1 VRPKRFALSSLTA
14 SAALRPP
21 REARILDALGVATC
35 LADARDPDLR
45 LVYVNDAFERLTGWP
60 AEEAV
65 GRNCRFLQ
73 GRDSEGPALEDLR
86 TALAERRSCRVTLRN
101 YRRNGETFW
110 NEITLTPVPAEGEDA
125 QWFAAILVDVS
136 EHIDALGDVLE
147 TERRY
152 RSLVEQIHAVTYIAG
167 WSPDSP
173 LQYVSPQIE
182 PLLGYP
188 ASAWIEEPELWTSRI
203 HPDDRA
209 RVRDAEQRAFEA
221 ERDLE
226 VEFRMVAADGTVRWL
241 WERETILRDP
251 ESGRPTASQGVMV
264 DITALKSTESRL
276 LETEAALRAERD
288 RTQTYLDVAGAILLL
303 LNPDG
308 TVAMLNRHGR
318 EVLGDHAGDLL
329 GEDWFERVVPT
340 ADRAR
345 TRAAFDAL
353 MAGEGQEYAHHE
365 NDVISRAGERR
376 RVAWQNVVLHDG
388 PGRAIALLS
397 SGQDVTE
404 RVRAEEEARRLAFF
418 DPLTGLPNR
427 AQFDARLRA
436 AVTRARRRANRVAL
450 LFIDLDNFKL
460 VNDSLGHGA
469 GDRLLRRIAGRLAGV
484 EGDDGLLAR
493 HGGDE
498 FLLLLGDLDADAV
511 DVAAAAAEQVSM
523 RLAEPFQVAGAE
535 FHVEA
540 SVGISVFP
548 DDADGPEALM
558 QHADVAMYESKGR
571 GRAASTVYAQ
581 AAHDPLERLSLSAR
595 LRRAIA
601 QDELV
606 LHFQPIV
613 WTASG
618 RLHSMEALLRWE
630 DPERGLVQPDAFIP
644 AAEEMGMLGAV
655 GAWVFDAL
663 AQQVSAWDAEGLEPR
678 VSYNVSPRELHRPDF
693 ADDLRAGLARTG
705 VDPSR
710 LTMELTES
718 ATLRDTERI
727 GPLLAELRTLG
738 LQIAIDDFGAGWS
751 SLSRLRAMPVQTLK
765 IDRSFL
771 REVPDDPESGAIVR
785 AIIALGDALGMT
797 TVAEGVERPVQQHF
811 LAAQGCPLSQGRLF
825 GDALTA
831 AVMTE
836 RLREQRA
843 NRG

>member
-1 VRPKRFALSSLTA
+1 
-14 SAALRPP
+14 
-21 REARILDALGVATC
+21 
-35 LADARDPDLR
+35 
-45 LVYVNDAFERLTGWP
+45 
-60 AEEAV
+60 
-65 GRNCRFLQ
+65 
-73 GRDSEGPALEDLR
+73 
-86 TALAERRSCRVTLRN
+86 
-101 YRRNGETFW
+101 
-110 NEITLTPVPAEGEDA
+110 
-125 QWFAAILVDVS
+125 
-136 EHIDALGDVLE
+136 
-147 TERRY
+147 
-152 RSLVEQIHAVTYIAG
+152 
-167 WSPDSP
+167 
-173 LQYVSPQIE
+173 
-182 PLLGYP
+182 
-188 ASAWIEEPELWTSRI
+188 
-203 HPDDRA
+203 
-209 RVRDAEQRAFEA
+209 
-221 ERDLE
+221 
-226 VEFRMVAADGTVRWL
+226 
-241 WERETILRDP
+241 
-251 ESGRPTASQGVMV
+251 MV
-264 DITALKSTESRL
+264 DITALKSAESRL
-276 LETEAALRAERD
+276 LETEQALRAERD
-288 RTQTYLDVAGAILLL
+288 RSQTYLDVAGAILLL
-303 LNPDG
+303 LDPDG

-318 EVLGDHAGDLL
+318 DVLGDETGQLL
-329 GEDWFERVVPT
+329 GEDWFERAVPEE
-340 ADRAR
+340 DRAR

-353 MAGEGQEYAHHE
+353 MAGEGKEHSHHE
-365 NDVISRAGERR
+365 NDVVSRSGERR
-376 RVAWQNVVLHDG
+376 RVAWENVVLHDES
-388 PGRAIALLS
+388 GRSIGLLC

-404 RVRAEEEARRLAFF
+404 RVRAEEEARRLTFF

-484 EGDDGLLAR
+484 QGNDGVLAR

-498 FLLLLGDLDADAV
+498 FLLLLGDLDSEAV
-511 DVAAAAAEQVSM
+511 DVARATAEEVSA

-718 ATLRDTERI
+718 ATLRETERI

-751 SLSRLRAMPVQTLK
+751 SLSRLRSMPVQTLK

-771 REVPDDPESGAIVR
+771 REVPGDPESGAIVR

-797 TVAEGVERPVQQHF
+797 TVAEGVEMPVQQHF

-836 RLREQRA
+836 RLREERA